1 MNKRLK
7 DKKAIVTGGSR
18 GIGEGI
24 VKRLY
29 DEGCH
34 VIIADIR
41 KELAENLI
49 SSLNKDQISFFQ
61 TDLAKEEDIKK
72 LIEFTNNNWGSLD
85 FLINNAGIE
94 DGFALADQTY
104 EAYRKTMKIN
114 MDAPFLCSK
123 YALPLLE
130 KSKTPRIVMITSIQ
144 GVRGYKG
151 NISYNSA
158 KGGLINMTRVLAVEL
173 AEKNILVNSVA
184 PGFINTPLSVM
195 KDGNLEWD
203 TDWFKDVYLKYE
215 KLPMGR
221 YGNPDDVAGA
231 VYFFCSED
239 SKYVTGQTLL
249 VDGGVSSTF
258 LKNLYLKIIYSRY
271 DNGCA
276 KNELIFYNSVL

>member
-1 MNKRLK
+1 MDKRLQN
-7 DKKAIVTGGSR
+7 KKVIVTGGSR

-29 DEGCH
+29 NEGSEI
-34 VIIADIR
+34 IIADIR

-49 SSLNKDQISFFQ
+49 NSLDKNQISFFQ
-61 TDLAKEEDIKK
+61 TDLSKEEEIKK
-72 LIEFTNNNWGSLD
+72 LMEFTEKKWGSLD

-94 DGFALADQTY
+94 DGYNLADQTY
-104 EAYRKTMKIN
+104 ESYRKTMKVN

-130 KSKTPRIVMITSIQ
+130 KSKTPRIIMITSIQ
-144 GVRGYKG
+144 GIRGYKG
-151 NISYNSA
+151 NISYNTA

-221 YGNPDDVAGA
+221 YGHPDDVAGA

-249 VDGGVSSTF
+249 VDGGVSSSF
-258 LKNLYLKIIYSRY
+258 
-271 DNGCA
+271 
-276 KNELIFYNSVL
+276 

>member
-1 MNKRLK
+1 MDKRLK
-7 DKKAIVTGGSR
+7 NKKAIITGGSR

-29 DEGCH
+29 DEGSEI
-34 VIIADIR
+34 IIADIR

-49 SSLNKDQISFFQ
+49 NNLDKSQISFFKA
-61 TDLAKEEDIKK
+61 DLSKEEEIKK
-72 LIEFTNNNWGSLD
+72 LMEFTMNKWGSLD

-94 DGFALADQTY
+94 DGYTLADQTY
-104 EAYRKTMKIN
+104 EAYRKTMKVN

-144 GVRGYKG
+144 GIRGYKG
-151 NISYNSA
+151 NISYNTA

-203 TDWFKDVYLKYE
+203 TDWFNDVYLKYE
-215 KLPMGR
+215 NFLW
-221 YGNPDDVAGA
+221 
-231 VYFFCSED
+231 ED
-239 SKYVTGQTLL
+239 MVIQMILQVQYIFSV
-249 VDGGVSSTF
+249 
-258 LKNLYLKIIYSRY
+258 LKIVNMSLVKLYS
-271 DNGCA
+271 
-276 KNELIFYNSVL
+276 LMVVFQVLFNK

>member
-1 MNKRLK
+1 MDKRLK
-7 DKKAIVTGGSR
+7 NKKAIVTGGSR

-29 DEGCH
+29 DEGAE

-41 KELAENLI
+41 KELAEKIINTLDK
-49 SSLNKDQISFFQ
+49 NKIIFFQ
-61 TDLAKEEDIKK
+61 TDLSKEEDIKK
-72 LIEFTNNNWGSLD
+72 LIEFTKTKWGELD

-94 DGFALADQTY
+94 DGYTLAEQTY
-104 EAYRKTMKIN
+104 ENYKRTMQVN

-144 GVRGYKG
+144 GIRGYKG
-151 NISYNSA
+151 NISYNTA

-221 YGNPDDVAGA
+221 YGNPDDIAGA

-249 VDGGVSSTF
+249 VDGGVSSSF
-258 LKNLYLKIIYSRY
+258 
-271 DNGCA
+271 
-276 KNELIFYNSVL
+276 

>member
-1 MNKRLK
+1 MDKRLQN
-7 DKKAIVTGGSR
+7 KKVIVTGGSR

-29 DEGCH
+29 NEGSEI
-34 VIIADIR
+34 IIADIR

-49 SSLNKDQISFFQ
+49 NSLDKNQISFFQ
-61 TDLAKEEDIKK
+61 TDLSKEEEIKK
-72 LIEFTNNNWGSLD
+72 LMEFTEKKWGSLD

-94 DGFALADQTY
+94 DGYTLADQTY
-104 EAYRKTMKIN
+104 ESYRKTMKVN

-130 KSKTPRIVMITSIQ
+130 KSNTPRIIMITSIQ
-144 GVRGYKG
+144 GIRGYKG
-151 NISYNSA
+151 NISYNTA

-221 YGNPDDVAGA
+221 YGHPDDVAGA

-249 VDGGVSSTF
+249 VDGGVSSSF
-258 LKNLYLKIIYSRY
+258 
-271 DNGCA
+271 
-276 KNELIFYNSVL
+276 

>member
-1 MNKRLK
+1 MDKRLK
-7 DKKAIVTGGSR
+7 NKKAIITGGSR

-29 DEGCH
+29 DEGSEI
-34 VIIADIR
+34 IIADIR

-49 SSLNKDQISFFQ
+49 NNLDKNQVSFFQ
-61 TDLAKEEDIKK
+61 TDLSKEEEIIK
-72 LIEFTNNNWGSLD
+72 LMEFTESKWGSLD

-94 DGFALADQTY
+94 DGYTLADQTY
-104 EAYRKTMKIN
+104 EAYRKTMEVN

-151 NISYNSA
+151 NISYNTA

-195 KDGNLEWD
+195 KDGVLEWD

-221 YGNPDDVAGA
+221 YGNPDDIAGV
-231 VYFFCSED
+231 VYFFCSDD

-249 VDGGVSSTF
+249 VDGGVSST
-258 LKNLYLKIIYSRY
+258 L
-271 DNGCA
+271 
-276 KNELIFYNSVL
+276 

>member
-1 MNKRLK
+1 MDKRLQN
-7 DKKAIVTGGSR
+7 KKVIVTGGSR

-29 DEGCH
+29 NEGSEI
-34 VIIADIR
+34 IIADIR

-49 SSLNKDQISFFQ
+49 NSLDKNQISFFQ
-61 TDLAKEEDIKK
+61 TDLSQEEEIKK
-72 LIEFTNNNWGSLD
+72 LMEFTEKKWGSLD

-94 DGFALADQTY
+94 DGYTLADQTY
-104 EAYRKTMKIN
+104 ESYRKTMKVN

-144 GVRGYKG
+144 GIRGYKG
-151 NISYNSA
+151 NISYNTA

-221 YGNPDDVAGA
+221 YGHPDDVAGA

-249 VDGGVSSTF
+249 VDGGVSSSF
-258 LKNLYLKIIYSRY
+258 
-271 DNGCA
+271 
-276 KNELIFYNSVL
+276 

>member
-1 MNKRLK
+1 MDKRLK
-7 DKKAIVTGGSR
+7 NKKAIVTGGSR

-29 DEGCH
+29 NEG
-34 VIIADIR
+34 VEIIIADIR
-41 KELAENLI
+41 EELAQNLI
-49 SSLNKDQISFFQ
+49 KDLDNNQISFFQ
-61 TDLAKEEDIKK
+61 ADLSQEEEIKK
-72 LIEFTNNNWGSLD
+72 LMDYTKTKWGSLD

-94 DGFALADQTY
+94 DGYTLADQTY
-104 EAYRKTMKIN
+104 EAYRKTMKVN

-123 YALPLLE
+123 YALSLLE
-130 KSKTPRIVMITSIQ
+130 KSQTARIVMITSIQ

-151 NISYNSA
+151 NISYNTA

-203 TDWFKDVYLKYE
+203 TDWFNDVYLKYE

-221 YGNPDDVAGA
+221 YGNPDDIAGA

-258 LKNLYLKIIYSRY
+258 
-271 DNGCA
+271 
-276 KNELIFYNSVL
+276 

>member
-1 MNKRLK
+1 MDKRLK
-7 DKKAIVTGGSR
+7 NKKAIVTGGSR

-29 DEGCH
+29 NEG
-34 VIIADIR
+34 VEIIIADIR
-41 KELAENLI
+41 EELAQNLI
-49 SSLNKDQISFFQ
+49 KDLDHNQISFFQ
-61 TDLAKEEDIKK
+61 TDLSQEEEIKK
-72 LIEFTNNNWGSLD
+72 LMDYTKAKWGSLD

-94 DGFALADQTY
+94 DSYTLADQKY
-104 EAYRKTMKIN
+104 ESYRKTMKVN

-123 YALPLLE
+123 YALSLLE
-130 KSKTPRIVMITSIQ
+130 QSRTPRIVMITSIQ

-151 NISYNSA
+151 NISYNTA

-173 AEKNILVNSVA
+173 AEKNILVNYVA

-203 TDWFKDVYLKYE
+203 TDWFNDVYLKYE

-221 YGNPDDVAGA
+221 YGNPDDIAGA

-258 LKNLYLKIIYSRY
+258 
-271 DNGCA
+271 
-276 KNELIFYNSVL
+276 

>member
-1 MNKRLK
+1 MDKRLK
-7 DKKAIVTGGSR
+7 NKKAIVTGGSR

-29 DEGCH
+29 NEGAEI
-34 VIIADIR
+34 IIADIR
-41 KELAENLI
+41 EELAENLI
-49 SSLNKDQISFFQ
+49 KDLDYNQISFFQ
-61 TDLAKEEDIKK
+61 ADLSQEEEIKK
-72 LIEFTNNNWGSLD
+72 LMDYTKTKWGSLD

-94 DGFALADQTY
+94 DGYTLADQTY
-104 EAYRKTMKIN
+104 EAYRKTMKVN

-123 YALPLLE
+123 YALSLLE
-130 KSKTPRIVMITSIQ
+130 KSQTARIVMITSIQ

-151 NISYNSA
+151 NISYNTA

-203 TDWFKDVYLKYE
+203 TDWFNDVYLKYE

-221 YGNPDDVAGA
+221 YGNPDDIAGA

-258 LKNLYLKIIYSRY
+258 
-271 DNGCA
+271 
-276 KNELIFYNSVL
+276 